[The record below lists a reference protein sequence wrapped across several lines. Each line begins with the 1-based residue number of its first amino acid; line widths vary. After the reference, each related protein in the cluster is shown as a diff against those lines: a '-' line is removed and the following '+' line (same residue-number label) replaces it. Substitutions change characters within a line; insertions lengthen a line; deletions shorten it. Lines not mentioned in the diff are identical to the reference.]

1 MELKNSLSKVIMRDA
16 AIGQSLLLLV
26 VVVVIVVVVV
36 VVVVLEVVVVVVVV
50 VAAVA
55 AVSVAVV
62 VAVVLAQFYL
72 PRTFFF
78 LEVAAVDHEVGV
90 GETLFLKCSIFFIH
104 SFFCNYSFLIQEHSN
119 C

>member
-36 VVVVLEVVVVVVVV
+36 VVVA
-50 VAAVA
+50 AAVA

-62 VAVVLAQFYL
+62 VAVVSAQFYL

-90 GETLFLKCSIFFIH
+90 GETLFLKCSIFFIL
-104 SFFCNYSFLIQEHSN
+104 FFCNYSFLIQEHSN

>member
-1 MELKNSLSKVIMRDA
+1 
-16 AIGQSLLLLV
+16 LLLLV

-36 VVVVLEVVVVVVVV
+36 VVVLEVVVVVVVV
-50 VAAVA
+50 AAAVA

-62 VAVVLAQFYL
+62 VVAVVSAQFYL

>member
-36 VVVVLEVVVVVVVV
+36 VVVVVLEVVVVVVVV
-50 VAAVA
+50 VVAAAVA

-62 VAVVLAQFYL
+62 VAVVSAQFYL

-90 GETLFLKCSIFFIH
+90 GETLFLKCSIFFIL
-104 SFFCNYSFLIQEHSN
+104 FFAIIAF
-119 C
+119 